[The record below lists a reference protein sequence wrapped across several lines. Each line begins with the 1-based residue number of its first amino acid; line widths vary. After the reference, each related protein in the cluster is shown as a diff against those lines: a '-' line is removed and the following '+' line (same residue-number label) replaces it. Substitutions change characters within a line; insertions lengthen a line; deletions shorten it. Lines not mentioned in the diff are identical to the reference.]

1 MPSTNQY
8 LMISD
13 LGFEE
18 TQCCGLWW
26 QLLFEKKQKTKTAKY
41 QNAKYPK
48 EYSAG
53 AHPEGGWE
61 CVRTAATASI
71 NNCHLDMTQQDS
83 KEKSGNGV
91 IFTLFLS
98 TAYSSSPVV
107 EFFSIFPSMK
117 MSLNLDYTIYFNNK
131 LAR

>member
-13 LGFEE
+13 FGFEV
-18 TQCCGLWW
+18 TQCCGLRWLH
-26 QLLFEKKQKTKTAKY
+26 QSGYYLKGEKKKKKY

-53 AHPEGGWE
+53 AHPEGCWE
-61 CVRTAATASI
+61 CVKTAATASI
-71 NNCHLDMTQQDS
+71 NNCHQRHDPTRRGG
-83 KEKSGNGV
+83 KKRV
-91 IFTLFLS
+91 VLFFS
-98 TAYSSSPVV
+98 TASLSSPVV

-117 MSLNLDYTIYFNNK
+117 MSLNLDYAIYFNNK
-131 LAR
+131 LHHS